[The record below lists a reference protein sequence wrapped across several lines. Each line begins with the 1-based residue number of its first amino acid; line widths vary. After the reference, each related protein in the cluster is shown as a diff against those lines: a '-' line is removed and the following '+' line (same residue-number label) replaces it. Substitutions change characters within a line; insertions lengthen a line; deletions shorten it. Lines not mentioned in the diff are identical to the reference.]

1 MRSRAVPVLIPCAN
15 ADQAAVSHVDR
26 DKQLFS
32 LLGRYGA
39 LPENHG
45 VRINVVMDGG
55 ENIHRSKTHTFQDDV
70 HHSFPIEHRKLLRQ
84 LHIVDVVVEQLAL
97 HIGEVFRNIQF
108 MLLLQS
114 RDSFL
119 DLPEA
124 PLSFELCDGLLDL
137 MLSSTPESPAP
148 FILIVVGY
156 LRSEM
161 PAPGVNDQ
169 EQSSVPGLVYLNKVV
184 AAAQRADTVS
194 RSVKIDLVGASK
206 PS

>member
-55 ENIHRSKTHTFQDDV
+55 ENIHRSKAHTFQDDV

-97 HIGEVFRNIQF
+97 HIGEVFRNIQL
-108 MLLLQS
+108 MLFLQS

-119 DLPEA
+119 DFLKP
-124 PLSFELCDGLLDL
+124 PLGFELCNGLLNL
-137 MLSSTPESPAP
+137 MLAPTPKCPASL
-148 FILIVVGY
+148 ILIVIGHFCSKV
-156 LRSEM
+156 
-161 PAPGVNDQ
+161 PAPGVND
-169 EQSSVPGLVYLNKVV
+169 
-184 AAAQRADTVS
+184 
-194 RSVKIDLVGASK
+194 
-206 PS
+206 